1 MGRRS
6 RRCTPESLELDETGV
21 EAMTSELPKTLEGRK
36 RVMGK
41 SSRIDGVKS
50 EKGRK
55 RIKSELEDERRQ

>member
-1 MGRRS
+1 
-6 RRCTPESLELDETGV
+6 
-21 EAMTSELPKTLEGRK
+21 MTSELPKTLEGRK